1 MLAARGQTPR
11 EVMPVNSNVQYVDP
25 GYLMFVRDGT
35 LLAQRFDATTGSLS
49 GDAIAI
55 AAPVNY
61 FTSTAIA
68 HFSASRGGVVAYQS
82 HSDVAHL
89 AWFDRSGTETV
100 MTTMPPGG
108 YLDLRMSADGREV
121 LLPRLEPGVG
131 TYDLWR
137 LDLTRGVDQ
146 RMTSDPGNDI
156 SALWVPARH
165 AIVYG
170 RGTPP
175 HMVIRDESSGA
186 ESPVT
191 PGTDFQDA
199 QDVTPDGQ
207 WLVYTQRRSNG
218 TSGLFVLRLAE
229 GADRTPS
236 GAYDSP
242 FGHSTARFSPDGHWL
257 AFVAADSGQGEVYVA
272 PFPAT
277 GRKERVSTNGGAA
290 PRWSRDG
297 RELFFVSKGALMAAP
312 MTAGYSAG
320 APAVVFTLPG
330 APWIDYDVSPDRRF
344 LAIVPESFANQ
355 QPMTVIV
362 NWPAKLR

>member
-11 EVMPVNSNVQYVDP
+11 EVMQVNSNVQYVNP

-35 LLAQRFDATTGSLS
+35 LLAQRFDATTGRVS
-49 GDAIAI
+49 GDPVAIAD
-55 AAPVNY
+55 PVNY
-61 FTSTAIA
+61 FRSTAIA

-82 HSDVAHL
+82 HTDVAHL
-89 AWFDRSGTETV
+89 AWFDRAGTETV
-100 MTTMPPGG
+100 MTTMPPAG

-121 LLPRLEPGVG
+121 LLPRLQPGIG

-137 LDLTRGVDQ
+137 LDVTRGVNQ

-156 SALWVPARH
+156 DALWVPGRP

-175 HMVIRDESSGA
+175 HMVIRDEPTGA

-191 PGTDFQDA
+191 PGTDFQGA
-199 QDVTPDGQ
+199 QDITPDGQ
-207 WLVYTQRRSNG
+207 WLAYTQRGSNG
-218 TSGLFVLRLAE
+218 TFGLFVLRLTE

-242 FGHSTARFSPDGHWL
+242 FEHGSARFSPDGHWL
-257 AFVAADSGQGEVYVA
+257 AFVAADSGQPEVYVA

-277 GRKERVSTNGGAA
+277 GRKEQRLDARRQWAALEPGRPRAVFHLEWRV
-290 PRWSRDG
+290 DG
-297 RELFFVSKGALMAAP
+297 RADDGRALRRRAGPRVQTRAP
-312 MTAGYSAG
+312 MGR
-320 APAVVFTLPG
+320 
-330 APWIDYDVSPDRRF
+330 YDVSPDRRF
-344 LAIVPESFANQ
+344 LAIVPDTFASQ

-362 NWPAKLR
+362 NWLAKLQ

>member
-1 MLAARGQTPR
+1 
-11 EVMPVNSNVQYVDP
+11 
-25 GYLMFVRDGT
+25 
-35 LLAQRFDATTGSLS
+35 
-49 GDAIAI
+49 
-55 AAPVNY
+55 
-61 FTSTAIA
+61 
-68 HFSASRGGVVAYQS
+68 
-82 HSDVAHL
+82 
-89 AWFDRSGTETV
+89 
-100 MTTMPPGG
+100 
-108 YLDLRMSADGREV
+108 
-121 LLPRLEPGVG
+121 
-131 TYDLWR
+131 
-137 LDLTRGVDQ
+137 
-146 RMTSDPGNDI
+146 MTSDPGNDI

-175 HMVIRDESSGA
+175 HMVIRNESSGA

-344 LAIVPESFANQ
+344 LAIVPETFANQ

-362 NWPAKLR
+362 NWLAKLR